1 MNLVLQA
8 INALGSSMFANNALL
23 GGEVRIRVWILLMAN
38 LDITLTPMLQKANKT
53 YQKKLTKKDKTLHST
68 FMCLSR
74 ALDWRSINACK

>member
-23 GGEVRIRVWILLMAN
+23 GGEVRVRVWILLMAN

-53 YQKKLTKKDKTLHST
+53 YQKKTNKKKRKKLHST
-68 FMCLSR
+68 FVCLVH
-74 ALDWRSINACK
+74 

>member
-23 GGEVRIRVWILLMAN
+23 GGEVRVRVWILLMAN

-53 YQKKLTKKDKTLHST
+53 YQKKTNKKKTKHCTVHL
-68 FMCLSR
+68 C
-74 ALDWRSINACK
+74 A

>member
-23 GGEVRIRVWILLMAN
+23 GGEVRVRVWILLMAN

-53 YQKKLTKKDKTLHST
+53 YQKKTNKKRQNIAQYIYVPKQSFGLEKHKC
-68 FMCLSR
+68 M
-74 ALDWRSINACK
+74 